1 MLCRNNSNHG
11 FVYYARLLRLMTD
24 EKAGVWRTAYMK
36 VVAVKYQGTQVYLV
50 PSDGPNF
57 DY

>member
-1 MLCRNNSNHG
+1 
-11 FVYYARLLRLMTD
+11 MTD

-50 PSDGPNF
+50 PMGGPNF
-57 DY
+57 NY